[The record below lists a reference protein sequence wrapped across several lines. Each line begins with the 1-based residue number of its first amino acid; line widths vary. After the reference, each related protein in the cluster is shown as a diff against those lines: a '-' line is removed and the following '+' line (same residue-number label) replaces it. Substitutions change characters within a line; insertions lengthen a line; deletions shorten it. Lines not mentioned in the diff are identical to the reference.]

1 MKNDKQESTPTKL
14 ETIVD
19 KSQSR
24 IDELETKLSFQEDML
39 DALNQVVTEQ
49 SKEIQKLWDA
59 NRILKASL
67 EEQKL
72 NQENTPVD
80 PPPHY

>member
-1 MKNDKQESTPTKL
+1 MTNRKNTSESNEVL
-14 ETIVD
+14 E
-19 KSQSR
+19 KKFRER
-24 IDELETKLSFQEDML
+24 IEEIESKFAFQEDML

-72 NQENTPVD
+72 NQESIPVD
-80 PPPHY
+80 TPPHY

>member
-80 PPPHY
+80 APPHY